1 MYRFAG
7 FWLVLM
13 VFCAPAW
20 AQQTIGFVKTASGDA
35 LIINSG
41 KYVIAR
47 PGTPVA
53 LGSVI
58 KTGATGSM
66 GITLKDN
73 TVMSFGSETEITL
86 DEFLYAPAKGDL
98 KFGASLYKGTLL
110 MVSGVIARLKPESV
124 VIKTPTD
131 SLVVNGARFLVK
143 VDQ

>member
-7 FWLVLM
+7 FCLCLTA
-13 VFCAPAW
+13 FCASAW
-20 AQQTIGFVKTASGDA
+20 AQQPIGFVKTASGDA
-35 LIINSG
+35 LIINAG

-53 LGSVI
+53 LGSVV
-58 KTGATGSM
+58 KTGSTGSM

-73 TVMSFGSETEITL
+73 TVMSVGSETEISL
-86 DEFLYAPAKGDL
+86 EGFLYAPAKGDL
-98 KFGASLYKGTLL
+98 KFTASMYKGTLL

-131 SLVVNGARFLVK
+131 TLVVNSARFLVK
-143 VDQ
+143 VDL